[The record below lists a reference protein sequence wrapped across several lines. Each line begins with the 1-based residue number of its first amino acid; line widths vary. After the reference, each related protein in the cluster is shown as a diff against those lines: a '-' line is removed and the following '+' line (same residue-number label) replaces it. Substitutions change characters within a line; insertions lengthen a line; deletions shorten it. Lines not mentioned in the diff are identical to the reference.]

1 MPILGVIASGI
12 SGHLIAPAYDSI
24 QTVTASGGETSLSF
38 SSIPSTYKHLQIRC
52 ITSDASNAVVV
63 MQYNNDTGANYSWH
77 SMYGNGGSA
86 GAAQGSSANYMYFLF
101 SSVVASV
108 YGASV
113 VDILDY
119 ASTAKYKTLRS
130 LSGSDENGSGNLTI
144 HSGLWQ
150 STSAI
155 NAIKIF
161 PEAGNFRQYTQFAL
175 YGIRG

>member
-1 MPILGVIASGI
+1 
-12 SGHLIAPAYDSI
+12 
-24 QTVTASGGETSLSF
+24 
-38 SSIPSTYKHLQIRC
+38 
-52 ITSDASNAVVV
+52 
-63 MQYNNDTGANYSWH
+63 
-77 SMYGNGGSA
+77 MYGNGASA
-86 GAAQGSSANYMYFLF
+86 GMAQGTSASYMYFLF
-101 SSVVASV
+101 SSVIATV

-113 VDILDY
+113 VDVLDY
-119 ASTAKYKTLRS
+119 ASTTKYKTLRS

-161 PEAGNFRQYTQFAL
+161 PETGNFRQYTQFAL